1 MTSRLSKPVAIL
13 TVLFLTGTITR
24 LRADDNGR
32 TPISREAIVAA
43 LNSSGIGIDPSQLE
57 QLSAMSSAEA
67 NPQLK
72 VMDVDTLDAD
82 SDKVLLRCEH
92 SGACL
97 PFYVLI
103 HWGKTGDKT
112 RSGRSS
118 QVSSQATGQ
127 ASSGQQA
134 EDWLVRSGKFVMLM
148 LDGEYIHMILPVL
161 CLENGGRGQQVR
173 VVSKSTKRRYLA
185 RVTGPGLVQSALAE

>member
-24 LRADDNGR
+24 LRAADNGR
-32 TPISREAIVAA
+32 TPISVEAIVAA

-82 SDKVLLRCEH
+82 SDKVLLGCERA
-92 SGACL
+92 SACL

-103 HWGKTGDKT
+103 HWGNPGDKS

-118 QVSSQATGQ
+118 QASSQATGQ

-134 EDWLVRSGKFVMLM
+134 
-148 LDGEYIHMILPVL
+148 
-161 CLENGGRGQQVR
+161 
-173 VVSKSTKRRYLA
+173 
-185 RVTGPGLVQSALAE
+185 